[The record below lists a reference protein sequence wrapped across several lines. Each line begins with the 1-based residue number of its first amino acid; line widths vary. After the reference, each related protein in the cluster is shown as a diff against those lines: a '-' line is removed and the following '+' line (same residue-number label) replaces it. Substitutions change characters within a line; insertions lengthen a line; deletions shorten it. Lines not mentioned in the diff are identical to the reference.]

1 MWYVNFEVSGARLVN
16 MKRVILDQTLSGDP
30 RQIIVD
36 DNILHV
42 VFGRPIF
49 IGFVLLVCS
58 FVPFAIVLSGAYEI
72 RASYAS
78 VAIMLLIGIGCLAG
92 GLFFIYGRAGMIIN
106 KGKGEIIEYRRLF
119 FRLPSTQIDI
129 RGAKFVKMRH
139 TEYKG
144 KHGHYIV
151 DTIEL
156 EFTDK
161 PSVTLF
167 AENQGPDTAILMQE
181 IADFLEIPA
190 VDVPLA
196 PREKWQIHL
205 STAFILMIF
214 ASVFLYIFVAYWQ
227 TQEFPSLTFLICSF
241 ALLSV
246 VFIVCESWIKRN

>member
-1 MWYVNFEVSGARLVN
+1 MR
-16 MKRVILDQTLSGDP
+16 RVILDQTLSGDP

-129 RGAKFVKMRH
+129 RGAEFVKMRH

-181 IADFLEIPA
+181 IADFLEIAA

-205 STAFILMIF
+205 STAFILMIS
-214 ASVFLYIFVAYWQ
+214 ASILMFIFIANLR
-227 TQEFPSLTFLICSF
+227 TQGLTLPILVIVSL

-246 VFIVCESWIKRN
+246 IANVCEQRIKSRQKSRDDVR